1 VDELLEP
8 TADCRAEDHAVT
20 RAPLNEYELDQAARM
35 FRAIGDL
42 ERLRLIVLL
51 ARGPACVTELATAEG
66 ESLSTIS
73 QRLRILRADNLIVRE
88 RHGKHI
94 QYALADTHI
103 AELIANVMA
112 HAGERESRP

>member
-1 VDELLEP
+1 VSSLCTGDERPSTGPLLDE
-8 TADCRAEDHAVT
+8 R
-20 RAPLNEYELDQAARM
+20 ELEMAARM

-66 ESLSTIS
+66 ETLSTIS
-73 QRLRILRADNLIVRE
+73 QRLRVLRTENLIVRE

-94 QYALADTHI
+94 HYKLADRHI
-103 AELIANVMA
+103 AEVIANVME
-112 HAGERESRP
+112 HAGEHGR

>member
-1 VDELLEP
+1 
-8 TADCRAEDHAVT
+8 
-20 RAPLNEYELDQAARM
+20 M

-66 ESLSTIS
+66 ETLSTIS
-73 QRLRILRADNLIVRE
+73 QRLRVLRAEDLIVRE

-94 QYALADTHI
+94 HYKLADQHI
-103 AELIANVMA
+103 AELVANVMA
-112 HAGERESRP
+112 HAVEHRR